1 MIWGWRWI
9 ICIGIFALCCSN
21 LSAQKYL
28 VLDHYGK
35 NRVRIPL
42 GSELT
47 FTLLGD
53 KRKHRSRLV
62 GLVDSVVIMGN
73 NDIYLRLDDFD
84 AFYFHRNHWRS
95 LRYGTLVPAA
105 GFLIGAAVY
114 PLVSNPFYDQQE
126 SAFIGLAFLALG
138 QSFRLLEWKKFRVSK
153 KARARVW
160 VGGF

>member
-9 ICIGIFALCCSN
+9 ICIGIFILCCSN

-62 GLVDSVVIMGN
+62 GLVDSVGIMGIM
-73 NDIYLRLDDFD
+73 IYTLGWTISMLSIFIEIAGDHCVMARL
-84 AFYFHRNHWRS
+84 
-95 LRYGTLVPAA
+95 
-105 GFLIGAAVY
+105 
-114 PLVSNPFYDQQE
+114 
-126 SAFIGLAFLALG
+126 
-138 QSFRLLEWKKFRVSK
+138 FRRRDS
-153 KARARVW
+153 
-160 VGGF
+160 